1 MVDKAKLLGASLLLL
16 TMSVNAA
23 AFAATDEAP
32 TNTAPQTE
40 SGEGKSYLPPWMQKK
55 DGATASQTSATGQAG
70 GASASAAAA
79 ARSAVSAAPQQA
91 NGQRRRARTQPSS
104 PQPRNANVPFF
115 RGVASIF
122 GGLAR

>member
-32 TNTAPQTE
+32 TNAAPQTE

-70 GASASAAAA
+70 GASAAAAT
-79 ARSAVSAAPQQA
+79 RPAVSAAPQQA

-104 PQPRNANVPFF
+104 RQTRNANVPFF

>member
-32 TNTAPQTE
+32 TNAAPQTE
-40 SGEGKSYLPPWMQKK
+40 GGERKSYLPPWMQKK
-55 DGATASQTSATGQAG
+55 DGAAASETTATGQAG
-70 GASASAAAA
+70 GAGASATAA
-79 ARSAVSAAPQQA
+79 ARPAVNAAPQQV

-104 PQPRNANVPFF
+104 RQTRNANAPFF

-122 GGLAR
+122 SGLAR